1 LRCLKIEGKSIY
13 KVLESISSPQDVKKL
28 DISKM
33 SELAEDI
40 RGMLVNSVSRC
51 GGHLAANLGV
61 VELTIALHY
70 VFNTPED
77 QIIWDVGHQSYVHK
91 MLTGRWS
98 QMATLRQFGGLSG
111 FPKNE
116 ESPHDA
122 YNTGHSSTSI
132 SAALGLA
139 MARDIKKEKHSVV
152 AVIGDGALTGGMA
165 YEALNHAGQ
174 EGRDLI
180 VVLNDNE
187 MSISRNVGA
196 MSAYL
201 NRLRTDPSYSR
212 KKEEIETALNKIP
225 GIGPNIARAAG
236 RFKDMVKY
244 VMVPGILFE
253 ELGFT
258 YIGPVNGHNLEG
270 LITVLANVKKMKGPV
285 LVHTITQKGRGYEPA
300 LNEPDRF
307 HGIGPFDISTG
318 KQRPRT
324 IKTYTEVFGDFMLE
338 RAQEDD
344 KLVAITAAMASG
356 TGLVNFAHNYPER
369 FFDVGICEQHAV
381 TLAAGLARGGMRP
394 VVAIYSTFLQRAYDQ
409 IVQDVALQN
418 LPVIFAID
426 RAGLVGE
433 DGPTHH
439 GVLDLSCLRSIP
451 NLVIMA
457 PANEL
462 ELRNMLNT
470 AFNIPGPVAIRY
482 PRGTGE
488 GLEIEGPP
496 RILETGRSLL
506 LEEGEDLA
514 IIGVGRGVSMGAEVR
529 RILESRGIS
538 TALID
543 ARFVKPLDSKMI
555 CRAALHCKRVV
566 CIEDNYLAGG
576 FGSALLEVL
585 QDNNINA
592 EVLRLGIPDE
602 FIEHGRVDQLFELL
616 NLDSE
621 SMVETIVTR
630 WPGLLK
636 NGKIWGLFNFGKG

>member
-1 LRCLKIEGKSIY
+1 MY
-13 KVLESISSPQDVKKL
+13 KVLESISSPQDIKTLDTVK
-28 DISKM
+28 M
-33 SELAEDI
+33 NELADDI
-40 RGMLVNSVSRC
+40 RELLINSVSRC

-77 QIIWDVGHQSYVHK
+77 RIIWDVGHQSYVHK
-91 MLTGRWS
+91 ILTGRWQ
-98 QMATLRQFGGLSG
+98 QMNSLRQFGGLSG
-111 FPKNE
+111 FPKSE

-122 YNTGHSSTSI
+122 FNTGHSSTSI
-132 SAALGLA
+132 SAALGLVL
-139 MARDIKKEKHSVV
+139 ARDIRKEKHSVV

-165 YEALNHAGQ
+165 FEALNHAGQ
-174 EGRDLI
+174 EGRDLL

-212 KKEEIETALNKIP
+212 KKEEIETALNRIP

-244 VMVPGILFE
+244 FMVPGILFE

-258 YIGPVNGHNLEG
+258 YIGPVNGHNLEE
-270 LITVLANVKKMKGPV
+270 LITVMANVRKMKGPV
-285 LVHTITQKGRGYEPA
+285 LVHTITQKGRGYQPA
-300 LNEPDRF
+300 LNDPDRF

-324 IKTYTEVFGDFMLE
+324 IKTYTEVFGEFLLE
-338 RAQEDD
+338 RAEEDNRV
-344 KLVAITAAMASG
+344 VAITAAMASG
-356 TGLVNFAHNYPER
+356 TGLVEFSKRYPDR

-409 IVQDVALQN
+409 IVHDVALQK

-439 GVLDLSCLRSIP
+439 GVFDLSYLRNIP

-457 PANEL
+457 PSNEI

-470 AFNIPGPVAIRY
+470 AFNMEGPVAIRY
-482 PRGTGE
+482 PRGAGE
-488 GLEIEGPP
+488 GLEIAGPP
-496 RILETGRSLL
+496 RLLEVGQGRI
-506 LEEGEDLA
+506 LEEGDDLA
-514 IIGVGRGVSMGAEVR
+514 IIAVGRGVSIGTEVR
-529 RILESRGIS
+529 KLLASRGIS
-538 TALID
+538 VMLLD

-555 CRAALHCKRVV
+555 CRSALRCGRVL
-566 CIEDNYLAGG
+566 CIEDNCLAGG
-576 FGSALLEVL
+576 FGSALLEL
-585 QDNNINA
+585 LEDNNIKA
-592 EVLRLGIPDE
+592 EVLRVGIPDE
-602 FIEHGRVDQLFELL
+602 FVEHGRLDQLLEF
-616 NLDSE
+616 LDMDPE
-621 SMVETIVTR
+621 SIAESVITR

-636 NGKIWGLFNFGKG
+636 NGRIWGLLNFGKN

>member
-1 LRCLKIEGKSIY
+1 MYKI
-13 KVLESISSPQDVKKL
+13 LESISSPQDVKKL
-28 DISKM
+28 SPAKM
-33 SELAEDI
+33 NELADDI
-40 RGMLVNSVSRC
+40 RELLINSVSRC

-77 QIIWDVGHQSYVHK
+77 RIIWDVGHQSYVHK
-91 MLTGRWS
+91 ILTGRWQ
-98 QMATLRQFGGLSG
+98 QMDSLRQFGGLSG
-111 FPKNE
+111 FPKSE

-122 YNTGHSSTSI
+122 FNTGHSSTSI
-132 SAALGLA
+132 SAALGLVL
-139 MARDIKKEKHSVV
+139 ARDIKEEKHSVV

-165 YEALNHAGQ
+165 FEALNHAGQ

-212 KKEEIETALNKIP
+212 KKEEIETALNRIP

-244 VMVPGILFE
+244 FMVPGILFE

-258 YIGPVNGHNLEG
+258 YIGPVNGHNLEE
-270 LITVLANVKKMKGPV
+270 LITVLANVRKMKGPV
-285 LVHTITQKGRGYEPA
+285 LVHTITQKGRGYQPA
-300 LNEPDRF
+300 LNDPDRF

-324 IKTYTEVFGDFMLE
+324 IKTYTEVFGEFLLE
-338 RAQEDD
+338 RAEEDD
-344 KLVAITAAMASG
+344 KVVAITAAMASG
-356 TGLVNFAHNYPER
+356 TGLVEFSERYPDR

-409 IVQDVALQN
+409 ILHDVALQN

-439 GVLDLSCLRSIP
+439 GVFDLSYLRNIP

-457 PANEL
+457 PSNEI
-462 ELRNMLNT
+462 ELRNMLHT
-470 AFNIPGPVAIRY
+470 AFNIQGPVAIRY
-482 PRGTGE
+482 PRGAGE
-488 GLEIEGPP
+488 GLEIVGPP
-496 RILETGRSLL
+496 RLLEPGQGKI
-506 LEEGEDLA
+506 LEEGDDLA
-514 IIGVGRGVSMGAEVR
+514 IIAVGRGVSIGTEVR
-529 RILESRGIS
+529 EMLVSRGIS
-538 TALID
+538 VMLMD

-555 CRAALHCKRVV
+555 CRLALRCGRVL
-566 CIEDNYLAGG
+566 CIEDNCLAGG
-576 FGSALLEVL
+576 FGSALLEL
-585 QDNNINA
+585 LEDNNIKA
-592 EVLRLGIPDE
+592 EVLRVGIPDE
-602 FIEHGRVDQLFELL
+602 FIEHGRLDQLLEFI
-616 NLDSE
+616 NMDPE
-621 SMVETIVTR
+621 SIVETVITR

-636 NGKIWGLFNFGKG
+636 NSRIWGLLNFGKN